1 MTTVGEVDFLGD
13 EDARR
18 RLLRWSLVL
27 LGIGL
32 ASGALVVLTRLGVHG
47 TGVGDDA
54 AWLRILGPGLA
65 PVVWIAAFVFVTLVS
80 LPVHELVH
88 AALFRLLGGPGTRV
102 RFGYQDGMLYATCP
116 GLILTRARFC
126 AVLAGPAVVVSALLL
141 VLGFVFDVPLMVCAA
156 FALHLS
162 GCAGD
167 LFAIWLAARTPHCT
181 HCQDT
186 ERGVRLLG

>member
-13 EDARR
+13 EDTRR

-27 LGIGL
+27 LGTGL
-32 ASGALVVLTRLGVHG
+32 ASVVLVMLIRLGVHG
-47 TGVGDDA
+47 AAVGEDS
-54 AWLRILGPGLA
+54 AWLGVLGPGLA
-65 PVVWIAAFVFVTLVS
+65 PVVWIADLAFATLVS

-88 AALFRLLGGPGTRV
+88 AALFRLLGGPGARV

-126 AVLAGPAVVVSALLL
+126 VVLAGPAVVVSALLL
-141 VLGFVFDVPLMVCAA
+141 VSGFVFDVPLMGCAA
-156 FALHLS
+156 FALHLP

-167 LFAIWLAARTPHCT
+167 LLAIWLVARTPHCT